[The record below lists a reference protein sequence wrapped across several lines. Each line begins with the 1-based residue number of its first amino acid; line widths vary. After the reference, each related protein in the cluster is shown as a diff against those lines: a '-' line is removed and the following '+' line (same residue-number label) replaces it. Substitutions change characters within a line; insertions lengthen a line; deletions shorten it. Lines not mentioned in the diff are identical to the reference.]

1 LTLQVKLIFLIR
13 VKEQLKNEREEAKQV
28 NFDNAPLLSRLVFWW
43 TKQIFATCNQ
53 KDFEVNDLHSVY
65 QLRNGDTAEYLKKAL
80 EK

>member
-1 LTLQVKLIFLIR
+1 
-13 VKEQLKNEREEAKQV
+13 V
-28 NFDNAPLLSRLVFWW
+28 NYDSAPLLSRLVFWW

-53 KDFEVNDLHSVY
+53 KDFEVIDLQSVY